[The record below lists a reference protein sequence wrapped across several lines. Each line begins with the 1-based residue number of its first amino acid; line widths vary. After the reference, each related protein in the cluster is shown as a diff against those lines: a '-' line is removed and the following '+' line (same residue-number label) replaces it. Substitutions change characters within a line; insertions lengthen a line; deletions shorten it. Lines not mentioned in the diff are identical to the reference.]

1 MEGIDVTAPID
12 TLDCMIAKISLHLC
26 LTLGLLS
33 ASLRAKEATP
43 EERTAEYIEGLTKGD
58 SHALMVLYA
67 REGKIIYNRGFGF
80 ANIEEKIPGSA
91 TAPWFSHA
99 PPAGSDKNVAPL
111 AIITKFR
118 IGSIT
123 KQFTAA
129 AILKLAEAG
138 KLSLTD
144 PLAKYFP
151 DIPNAKEITLHQLL
165 THTSG
170 IHSFTDRPGFLQQV
184 PRPTTPAKLIKSMQG
199 DTPDFAPGKGF
210 HYNNSAY
217 FLAGEIVAKVSGKS
231 FGAYLEETFFKPL
244 VMQSTGI
251 YDNANPPPRAAKGYE
266 VTDGVAKPALEWD
279 MSWAGGAGAL
289 YSTAEDLF
297 KWSEALHNGKVL
309 NAESYKAMTTPVTL
323 PEGVEGMR
331 YGYGLVMGEL
341 GGLPSIDHSGG
352 LNGWSSDLLYFPTK
366 RTTVI
371 VLANALPTIKGLEP
385 TAIAQTIGKNVLA
398 EEIKKIPA
406 PTVNANVDPKTYA
419 ALVGRYDYKTAILT
433 VTVEGDKLYAQLTG
447 QEKYEIFPSGTREF
461 FWKVTDAKVKFIA
474 NEKSEITAA
483 QHTQNGTTFNATRLP
498 ATDEMKLTDAE
509 YNAILGDYQYSPA
522 MTLTVTRKDN
532 QIFAKMTN
540 QPEAP
545 IFPKSAT
552 EFVWKIVPAS
562 IEFIKDK
569 AGKVTKA
576 IHHQG
581 GQNIEALK
589 VK

>member
-1 MEGIDVTAPID
+1 
-12 TLDCMIAKISLHLC
+12 MIAKIPLHLC
-26 LTLGLLS
+26 LTLGLLT
-33 ASLRAKEATP
+33 ASLPAKEASP
-43 EERTAEYIEGLTKGD
+43 EERTVEYLGGLTNGD
-58 SHALMVLYA
+58 SHGVVVLCG
-67 REGKIIYNRGFGF
+67 REGKTIIYRGFGF
-80 ANIEEKIPGSA
+80 SNIEQKLA
-91 TAPWFSHA
+91 VVTAA
-99 PPAGSDKNVAPL
+99 PVGTSNPPPNGDYSKTPAAV
-111 AIITKFR
+111 ITKFR

-151 DIPNAKEITLHQLL
+151 DIPNAKDIPLHQLL

-170 IHSFTDRPGFLQQV
+170 IHSFTDRPDFLQQV
-184 PRPTTPAKLIKSMQG
+184 TQPTTPAKLIKSMQD

-217 FLAGEIVAKVSGKS
+217 FLAGEIVAKVSGKP
-231 FGAYLEETFFKPL
+231 FGTYLQETFFDPL
-244 VMQSTGI
+244 NMICTGI
-251 YDNANPPPRAAKGYE
+251 YDNAKPPFGAANGYE

-289 YSTAEDLF
+289 YSTAADLF
-297 KWSEALHNGKVL
+297 RWAEALHNGKVL
-309 NAESYKAMTTPVTL
+309 SPKSYKAMTTPVTL

-341 GGLPSIDHSGG
+341 GGLPIIDHGGG
-352 LNGWSSDLLYFPTK
+352 LNGWSSDLLYFPAQ
-366 RTTVI
+366 RTTIV

-385 TAIAQTIGKNVLA
+385 SGIAQTIGKNVLA
-398 EEIKKIPA
+398 EEIKKIPP
-406 PTVNANVDPKTYA
+406 PTIDTTVDPKTYA
-419 ALVGRYDYKTAILT
+419 PLVGRYDYKTAILT
-433 VTVEGDKLYAQLTG
+433 VTVEDDKLYAQLTG
-447 QEKYEIFPSGTREF
+447 QEKYELFPSAPREF
-461 FWKVTDAKVKFIA
+461 FWKITDAKVKFLA
-474 NEKSEITAA
+474 NDKGEITAA
-483 QHTQNGTTFNATRLP
+483 QHTQNGTTFNAARLP

-509 YNAILGDYQYSPA
+509 LDAILGDYTYSPA
-522 MTLTVTRKDN
+522 MTLTVTRKDH

-540 QPEAP
+540 QPEVP

-552 EFVWKIVPAS
+552 KYEWKIVPAS
-562 IEFIKDK
+562 IEFIKDTE
-569 AGKVTKA
+569 GKVTKA

-581 GQNIEALK
+581 GQNLEAPK

>member
-1 MEGIDVTAPID
+1 
-12 TLDCMIAKISLHLC
+12 MIAKIPLHLC
-26 LTLGLLS
+26 LTFGLLTG
-33 ASLRAKEATP
+33 SLPAKDATP
-43 EERTAEYIEGLTKGD
+43 EEKAAEYLEGLTKGD
-58 SHALMVLYA
+58 SHAIMVLYA
-67 REGKIIYNRGFGF
+67 REGKILYHHGFGF
-80 ANIEEKIPGSA
+80 ANIEEKIQPNA

-99 PPAGSDKNVAPL
+99 PPAGSDKNIAPL

-118 IGSIT
+118 IGSVT

-151 DIPNAKEITLHQLL
+151 DIPNAKEITLRQLL

-170 IHSFTDRPGFLQQV
+170 IRSFTDRPNFLQQV
-184 PRPTTPAKLIKSMQG
+184 IQPTTPAALIKSMQD

-217 FLAGEIVAKVSGKS
+217 FLAGEIVAQVSGKS
-231 FGAYLEETFFKPL
+231 FDTYLEETFFKPL

-251 YDNANPPPRAAKGYE
+251 YDNANPPPRVAKGYE
-266 VTDGVAKPALEWD
+266 VTDGVAKPALDWD

-297 KWSEALHNGKVL
+297 KWNEALHNGKIL
-309 NAESYKAMTTPVTL
+309 NAASYKAMTTPVTL

-341 GGLPSIDHSGG
+341 GGLPIIDHSGG
-352 LNGWSSDLLYFPTK
+352 LNGWSSDLLYFPAQ

-385 TAIAQTIGKNVLA
+385 TAIAQSIAKNVLA
-398 EEIKKIPA
+398 AEIKKIPA
-406 PTVNANVDPKTYA
+406 PTIDPKVDPKTYA
-419 ALVGRYDYKTAILT
+419 ALAGRYDYKTAILT

-447 QEKYEIFPSGTREF
+447 QEKYEIVPSAPREF

-474 NEKSEITAA
+474 NEKGEITAA
-483 QHTQNGTTFNATRLP
+483 QHSQNGTTFNAVRLP
-498 ATDEMKLTDAE
+498 AADEIKLTEAE
-509 YNAILGDYQYSPA
+509 FNAILGDYQYSPA

-540 QPEAP
+540 QPEAT

-552 EFVWKIVPAS
+552 EFAWKIVPAS

-569 AGKVTKA
+569 EGKVTKA

-581 GQNIEALK
+581 GQNIEAPK